1 METGEARCL
10 VVVGEGL
17 VIEAGERSSSLPLL
31 MASFKQAFLVGGL
44 DRDLLLELICVDGLS
59 VASDDL

>member
-1 METGEARCL
+1 M